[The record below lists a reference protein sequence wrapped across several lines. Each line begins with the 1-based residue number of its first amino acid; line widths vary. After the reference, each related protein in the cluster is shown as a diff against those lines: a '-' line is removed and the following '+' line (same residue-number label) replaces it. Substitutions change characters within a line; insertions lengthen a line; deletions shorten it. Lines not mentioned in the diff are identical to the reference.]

1 MPYLLVGLGNPGE
14 KYALTR
20 HNVGFRVVDRI
31 ACKEKVCFSK
41 TPYYC
46 FSIFKTGNQE
56 VFLIK
61 PLTYMNRSGVAMQA
75 FLEDQAFTVDDPQKI
90 IVVHDEI
97 DLPPGTL
104 RIKRG
109 GGTAGHRGLNSLVE
123 ALNTQDFV
131 RVRVGIGK
139 PERKEFMVDYVLG
152 IPSDAQEMLLLE
164 RAEQKA
170 VEAIYCILQEGIQKA
185 MNIYN
190 AKREELSEESSDAKI

>member
-1 MPYLLVGLGNPGE
+1 MPHLVIGLGNPGK
-14 KYALTR
+14 KYAFTR

-31 ACKEKVCFSK
+31 ALKEKIRFSK
-41 TPYYC
+41 TPYYY
-46 FSIFKTGNQE
+46 FSFFKINAKE

-61 PLTYMNRSGVAMQA
+61 PLTYMNQSGRAVQT
-75 FLEDQAFTVDDPQKI
+75 FLEDRALQVDDPQKI
-90 IVVHDEI
+90 IVVHDEV

-104 RIKRG
+104 RIKKR

-123 ALNTQDFV
+123 VLNSQDFL

-139 PERKEFMVDYVLG
+139 PVCKELMVDYVLG
-152 IPSDAQEMLLLE
+152 TPSDAQEILLLE

-170 VEAIYCILQEGIQKA
+170 VEATYCILREGVLRA

-190 AKREELSEESSDAKI
+190 SKKEELTEENSNAKI